1 MTWRGSN
8 TIPDRIFAAL
18 PYILPL
24 LEVYI
29 FGLFLFALF
38 PSLQAIYLPLTPF
51 LLLYGAIATVIPYP
65 SLVIF
70 FALFFL
76 VVRNERI
83 KHFIRFHTMQA
94 LLVSI
99 FISILSA
106 ILEVLGFVQR
116 GVNTQLPGSW
126 FWGILSSAIFLAT
139 FAVAIYS
146 IIQAFRGL
154 YAEIPMISEAAYSQ
168 TR

>member
-8 TIPDRIFAAL
+8 TIPDRIFATL
-18 PYILPL
+18 PYVLPL

-38 PSLQAIYLPLTPF
+38 PPVALIYLPFTPF

>member
-1 MTWRGSN
+1 
-8 TIPDRIFAAL
+8 
-18 PYILPL
+18 
-24 LEVYI
+24 
-29 FGLFLFALF
+29 
-38 PSLQAIYLPLTPF
+38 
-51 LLLYGAIATVIPYP
+51 
-65 SLVIF
+65 
-70 FALFFL
+70 
-76 VVRNERI
+76 
-83 KHFIRFHTMQA
+83 
-94 LLVSI
+94 
-99 FISILSA
+99 
-106 ILEVLGFVQR
+106 VQQ